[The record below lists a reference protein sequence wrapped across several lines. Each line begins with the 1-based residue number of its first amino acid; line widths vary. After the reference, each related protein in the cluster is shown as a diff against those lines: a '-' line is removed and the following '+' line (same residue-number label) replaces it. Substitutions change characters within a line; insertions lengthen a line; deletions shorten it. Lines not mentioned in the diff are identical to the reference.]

1 MSDDTV
7 KSVIPANWPR
17 DRASG
22 LPSGPVIRLPHDA
35 GVLECR
41 RRLNAA
47 IASLPRPRGGW
58 SRRDQSLVS
67 AIERLCITLA
77 PADDPTSSAWWAIG
91 DALGAVVRVIEMDE
105 KQATEEEQTRGGE

>member
-1 MSDDTV
+1 MNE
-7 KSVIPANWPR
+7 SVIPANWPR
-17 DRASG
+17 DRVSG
-22 LPSGPVIRLPHDA
+22 LPAGPAIRLPHDA

-41 RRLNAA
+41 RRLSDA

-58 SRRDQSLVS
+58 SRRDAVLVT

-77 PADDPTSSAWWAIG
+77 PADDPPSSGWWEIS

-105 KQATEEEQTRGGE
+105 RQAAEEEETP